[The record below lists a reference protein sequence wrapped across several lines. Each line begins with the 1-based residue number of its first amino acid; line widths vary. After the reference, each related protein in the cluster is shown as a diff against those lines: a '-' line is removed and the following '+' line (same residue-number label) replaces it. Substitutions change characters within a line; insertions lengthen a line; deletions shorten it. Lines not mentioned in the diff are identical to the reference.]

1 MAKQVL
7 SFTVNGEP
15 VEALVQPYVTLL
27 DALREDLGLTGPKEG
42 CGTGDCGA
50 CSVHL
55 DGKLVA
61 SCLVLAMQARGRSV
75 TTIEGLARGGA
86 LTPVQ
91 DAFVRHGVPQCGFC
105 IPGRA
110 DGGRRAPR
118 RERGAVRGR
127 HPLRDCRQP
136 LPVHG
141 LHQDGR
147 GDLRSGGYRP
157 QPGEREGGVAPV
169 ARRDTGMSTVMKTTR
184 DVKGVGLSIPRPDGP
199 EKVTGK
205 VQYVADIQPKGLLH
219 AQLLRSPHAHAR
231 IKRIDT
237 SRAKELAGV
246 RAVLTAADMPY
257 LKKKAPTRAHAVLA
271 IDRVVFAGQPVA
283 AVAADELAIAEEALD
298 LIDVEYEVLA
308 AAVDPLESM
317 KPGAP
322 PVAEAGTEADTSE
335 AQAHGSVSGV
345 AAVAKPAK
353 AVNIS
358 QQTTLARGD
367 VAKGLA
373 ESDVV
378 IEKTYRVPMVHQGYL
393 EPHAVLAQWDTT
405 GQLTL
410 WASTQGSFNT
420 RSEVADV
427 LEIAENRIK
436 VIPVE
441 CGGGFGGKIR
451 ALCEP
456 VTAELARVTG
466 RPVRYVMT
474 RREELVAGMPA
485 PQVIIKLKTGV
496 QRDGTLMALDGEIII
511 ESGAFSGAVLAVGA
525 VFLASLYKWPAF
537 EVRGFEVLTHKPSI
551 AAYRAP
557 VAPHTIYAIDSHM
570 DQIADAIGQDPVA
583 FRLRHVEREGEPMA
597 NNQPWASNAAYEVL
611 ERLAQHPSWKK
622 RDEWKKS
629 APAGRLRG
637 TGLSLGG
644 WLGGLQPT
652 SATVRLNPDGSL
664 SVLTGQVDIA
674 GTNIALAQIAATAYG
689 VDIDRVKITTG
700 DTDVAPMTG
709 LSAGSKTV
717 YTVGTAVLQ
726 AAQDARRQTLEIAA
740 KELEAAVQ
748 DLEIE
753 DGKVVVRGVPDK
765 GVTIASIGKKGNLY
779 MSKVPP
785 VLGVANPAFTQQAP
799 AFAGQLARIELDPDT
814 GEVTLHEFVVA
825 QDVGKAINPLACE
838 GQMQGG
844 AVQSLGIALTEGL
857 MYDDKGRL
865 MNPSLL
871 DYRKLT
877 AADLPNIECII
888 VEKPSPAG
896 PFGARGVG
904 EPPIVP
910 APAAIA
916 NAIEDA
922 AGVRLTELPMTPE
935 RIALA
940 IAAR

>member
-1 MAKQVL
+1 
-7 SFTVNGEP
+7 
-15 VEALVQPYVTLL
+15 
-27 DALREDLGLTGPKEG
+27 
-42 CGTGDCGA
+42 
-50 CSVHL
+50 
-55 DGKLVA
+55 
-61 SCLVLAMQARGRSV
+61 
-75 TTIEGLARGGA
+75 
-86 LTPVQ
+86 
-91 DAFVRHGVPQCGFC
+91 
-105 IPGRA
+105 
-110 DGGRRAPR
+110 
-118 RERGAVRGR
+118 
-127 HPLRDCRQP
+127 
-136 LPVHG
+136 
-141 LHQDGR
+141 
-147 GDLRSGGYRP
+147 
-157 QPGEREGGVAPV
+157 
-169 ARRDTGMSTVMKTTR
+169 MSTVMKTTR

-205 VQYVADIQPKGLLH
+205 MQYVADIQPKGLLH
-219 AQLLRSPHAHAR
+219 AKLLRSPHAHAR

-237 SRAKELAGV
+237 SRAKALAGV

-283 AVAADELAIAEEALD
+283 AVAADEVAIAEEALD
-298 LIDVEYEVLA
+298 LIEVEYEVLP
-308 AAVDPLESM
+308 AAVDPLEAM

-358 QQTTLARGD
+358 QQAKLARGD

-378 IEKTYRVPMVHQGYL
+378 IEKTYRIPMVHQGYL

-456 VTAELARVTG
+456 VTAELARVTD

-474 RREELVAGMPA
+474 RREELQAGMPA
-485 PQVIIKLKTGV
+485 PQVIITLKTGV
-496 QRDGTLMALDGEIII
+496 KRDGTLMALDGEIII

-583 FRLRHVEREGEPMA
+583 FRLRHVQREGEPMA

-629 APAGRLRG
+629 APAGKLRG

-652 SATVRLNPDGSL
+652 GATVRLNPDGSL

-689 VDIDRVKITTG
+689 LDIDKVKITTG

-717 YTVGTAVLQ
+717 YTVGAAVLQ
-726 AAQDARRQTLEIAA
+726 AAQDARQQTLEIAA

-799 AFAGQLARIELDPDT
+799 AFAGQLARIEIDPDT
-814 GEVTLHEFVVA
+814 GEVTLHGFVVV

-844 AVQSLGIALTEGL
+844 AVQSLGIALTEEL
-857 MYDDKGRL
+857 LYDDKGRL

-922 AGVRLTELPMTPE
+922 TGVRLTELPMTPE
-935 RIALA
+935 KIALS
-940 IAAR
+940 IAGR